1 MLKNILTNMMFQN
14 YIFVTKVMIM
24 KKEHKKLPSFNLQEM
39 LIVLAIIGILLLIAL
54 PNLMP
59 LITKAKSVEAQ
70 TQLKAI
76 YNAEKQYFFM
86 NSKYT
91 NGFSEIDYELPKTV
105 KEGGS
110 ANYAYEIFQSSAS
123 EFKAR
128 ATAITDFN
136 GNGIFNVWEIDQN
149 GNPKQ
154 ITAD

>member
-1 MLKNILTNMMFQN
+1 
-14 YIFVTKVMIM
+14 
-24 KKEHKKLPSFNLQEM
+24 M

-76 YNAEKQYFFM
+76 FNAEKQFFFM
-86 NSKYT
+86 NSKYIT
-91 NGFSEIDYELPKTV
+91 GFSEIDYELPKTV

-110 ANYAYEIFQSSAS
+110 ANYTYEIIQSSAS

-128 ATAITDFN
+128 ATAVTDFN